1 MNRQE
6 LLAMLNT
13 HIPADEFE
21 WAMWANTIE
30 FVEKNPSCFERSL
43 AIGHVTAS
51 GWVVSPD
58 RRQVLLMHHRKLNR
72 WFQPGGHCDGDPDV
86 LGVAMKEAR
95 EETGIWATP
104 VSKAIFDV
112 DVHSIPASRKEA
124 AHYHYD
130 IRFQLQADP
139 NHEVE
144 RNHEARE
151 VRWVTMDEVIL
162 YNSSESILR
171 MVRKTSP
178 NA

>member
-72 WFQPGGHCDGDPDV
+72 WFQPGGHCVGEPDV
-86 LGVAMKEAR
+86 LGVEAPVWTETLTTL
-95 EETGIWATP
+95 EELDQMLFPRIASAAEIAWSPARGAHPWRTWE
-104 VSKAIFDV
+104 SF
-112 DVHSIPASRKEA
+112 ASRLGGLAPLWEA
-124 AHYHYD
+124 QGVGFSRRPEIAWAH
-130 IRFQLQADP
+130 
-139 NHEVE
+139 
-144 RNHEARE
+144 
-151 VRWVTMDEVIL
+151 
-162 YNSSESILR
+162 
-171 MVRKTSP
+171 
-178 NA
+178 